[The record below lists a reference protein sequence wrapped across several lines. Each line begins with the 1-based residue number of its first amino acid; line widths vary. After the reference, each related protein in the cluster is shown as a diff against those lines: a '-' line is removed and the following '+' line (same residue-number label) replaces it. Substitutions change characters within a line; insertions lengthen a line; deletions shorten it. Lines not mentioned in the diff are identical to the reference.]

1 MATQSDV
8 IVTNK
13 WSVAYV
19 HENQNVILMFQFSDR
34 SPINLAIY
42 RENAE
47 QIANAIL
54 GAYRNPPPK
63 PGTSVLF

>member
-1 MATQSDV
+1 MATRSDV

-34 SPINLAIY
+34 SPINLAIS

-54 GAYRNPPPK
+54 GAYGNPPPK